1 MRPRELAVLGLLALV
16 WGASFLFIR
25 VAVKEV
31 SPFVLVA
38 ARLGLAALVLVPAA
52 LVRPRW
58 LAGWRHY
65 IPGLIVV
72 GLVNAALPYTLF
84 GFGEILVPSGQ
95 AAIINATTPLFAVVL
110 TAALPGFV
118 HERLTLARA
127 IGALVSFGG
136 VVVVV
141 ALGSSGV
148 YGGGTLLAYLACLG
162 AAIAYACGGVLARVM
177 LRGAPLL
184 AQALGINL
192 AGFIFV
198 APVAIITG
206 LPSHLPSTAAIASMA
221 TLSIMGTAVAFLLF
235 YWLFGKVGVTRT
247 VIVTFLL
254 PCTALIWGALLL
266 NETLTP
272 GIFAGLALVLL
283 GIAIINNVF
292 APRPRPQ
299 ASAVYSIHERIDH
312 SL

>member
-1 MRPRELAVLGLLALV
+1 MRPRELAVLALLALV

-25 VAVKEV
+25 VAVREV
-31 SPFVLVA
+31 SPFVLVSV
-38 ARLGLAALVLVPAA
+38 RLGLAALVLAPAA
-52 LVRPRW
+52 LVRPRL
-58 LAGWRHY
+58 LAGWRRY
-65 IPGLIVV
+65 IPGLLAV
-72 GLVNAALPYTLF
+72 GLVNAALPYTLL
-84 GFGEILVPSGQ
+84 GFGETLVPSGQ
-95 AAIINATTPLFAVVL
+95 ASIINATTPLFAVVL

-118 HERLTLARA
+118 HERLTLARG

-136 VVVVV
+136 VLVLVGPN
-141 ALGSSGV
+141 ALQGN
-148 YGGGTLLAYLACLG
+148 GTLLAYLACLG
-162 AAIAYACGGVLARVM
+162 AAIVYACGGVLARVM

-184 AQALGINL
+184 VQALGINL

-198 APVAIITG
+198 APIALVTG
-206 LPSHLPSTAAIASMA
+206 LPRHLPSTAALVSMA

-254 PCTALIWGALLL
+254 PCTALIWGAVLLH
-266 NETLTP
+266 ETLTP

-292 APRPRPQ
+292 VPRPRPQ
-299 ASAVYSIHERIDH
+299 ASVSAEG
-312 SL
+312 